1 MKELIGIT
9 VTEGTVIP
17 EWIDINGHM
26 NVAFYVLAFDKAV
39 DDLWA
44 QLGITEDYIRSGA
57 GTTFAVECHVTYQ
70 RELREGD
77 RYVATSQILAY
88 DEKRIHQFQRLYHA
102 EERFL
107 SATAEWMNLH
117 VDLATRRVSPWPA
130 RVLAAI
136 DEVSRAQAS
145 DRTPEE
151 AGRQAA
157 TAPQEAG
164 KQMKI
169 AKPIWAIQAH
179 DAG

>member
-1 MKELIGIT
+1 MTELTGIT
-9 VTEGTVIP
+9 VTDGTVVP

-44 QLGITEDYIRSGA
+44 ELGITEDYIRSGA

-70 RELREGD
+70 RELRQGD
-77 RYVATSQILAY
+77 RFVVTSQILAY
-88 DEKRIHQFQRLYHA
+88 DEKRIHQFQRMYHA

-117 VDLATRRVSPWPA
+117 VDLGTRRVAPWPEA
-130 RVLAAI
+130 VL
-136 DEVSRAQAS
+136 QALALLTE
-145 DRTPEE
+145 RQ
-151 AGRQAA
+151 QAA

-164 KQMKI
+164 KQMGI
-169 AKPIWAIQAH
+169 AKPIWSMQAR

>member
-1 MKELIGIT
+1 MKELTGLAVTQGI
-9 VTEGTVIP
+9 VVP

-44 QLGITEDYIRSGA
+44 QLGITEDYILSGA

-77 RYVATSQILAY
+77 RYVVTSQILAY
-88 DEKRIHQFQRLYHA
+88 DEKRIHQFQRMYHA
-102 EERFL
+102 REKFL

-117 VDLATRRVSPWPA
+117 VDLETRRVAPWPES
-130 RVLAAI
+130 VL
-136 DEVSRAQAS
+136 RALSELTERQ
-145 DRTPEE
+145 
-151 AGRQAA
+151 QAA

-164 KQMKI
+164 KQMKVT
-169 AKPIWAIQAH
+169 KPIWSMQAH

>member
-1 MKELIGIT
+1 MTELAGIT
-9 VTEGTVIP
+9 VTEGTVVP
-17 EWIDINGHM
+17 GWIDINGHM

-77 RYVATSQILAY
+77 RYVVTSQILAY
-88 DEKRIHQFQRLYHA
+88 DEKRIHQFQRMYHA
-102 EERFL
+102 GERFL

-117 VDLATRRVSPWPA
+117 VDLATRRVAPWPES
-130 RVLAAI
+130 VLQAL
-136 DEVSRAQAS
+136 SRLTERQ
-145 DRTPEE
+145 
-151 AGRQAA
+151 QAA

-164 KQMKI
+164 KQMRI
-169 AKPIWAIQAH
+169 AKPIWSMQAR